1 MAAGVPATFQGVGPN
16 GPWWKRSGNAG
27 AAMSRCRPLRRLAN
41 AIRAAGLEPIPWQ
54 RVSTPRLLER
64 LRVCGGSNLRAVAPD
79 AATLSRIGVS
89 SRLSAWCGFERSF
102 SSGIARSAGQPLARM
117 LRHYESEPEADARLV
132 IDEVKSRVRLT
143 PPDEPR
149 CRLVDPSLF
158 RRDFRFQPLDPGRAA
173 HPGIG
178 EKTKVLTTQGAYRST
193 AGL

>member
-1 MAAGVPATFQGVGPN
+1 M
-16 GPWWKRSGNAG
+16 
-27 AAMSRCRPLRRLAN
+27 
-41 AIRAAGLEPIPWQ
+41 EPISWQ
-54 RVSTPRLLER
+54 RVSKARLLER
-64 LRVCGGSNLRAVAPD
+64 LRVGGGGNLCAVAPD
-79 AATLSRIGVS
+79 AATLSQIEYRRGCRRGAGSNAV
-89 SRLSAWCGFERSF
+89 FP
-102 SSGIARSAGQPLARM
+102 SGIARSAGQPLARM
-117 LRHYESEPEADARLV
+117 LRHYESESEADARLV
-132 IDEVKSRVRLT
+132 VDEVKSRVRLT